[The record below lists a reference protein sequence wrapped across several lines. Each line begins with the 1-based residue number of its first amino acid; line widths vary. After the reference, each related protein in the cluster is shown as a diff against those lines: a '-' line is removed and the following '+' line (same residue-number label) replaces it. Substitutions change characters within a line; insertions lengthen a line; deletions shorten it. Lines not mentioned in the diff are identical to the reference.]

1 MRKILFLIFFIS
13 FSSFC
18 QEKKIKIFNPKKAS
32 RLSAILPGLGQVYNK
47 QYWKVPVIYG
57 GYAVIGHYIKF
68 NIDNPVTP
76 LDLFQ
81 SPDARKLGILVESIE
96 ISDY

>member
-1 MRKILFLIFFIS
+1 MGSLITQENNPINFSINVDNLFIKK
-13 FSSFC
+13 FSLRNINELNDNSI
-18 QEKKIKIFNPKKAS
+18 EIKLKKKTIKNDA
-32 RLSAILPGLGQVYNK
+32 
-47 QYWKVPVIYG
+47 
-57 GYAVIGHYIKF
+57 HYIKF